1 MTQATRF
8 GVNYVPSKG
17 WWYSWSD
24 WNDQDFQDDF
34 QAIAQLGC
42 DHVRVHCLWPLLQP
56 NPGMV
61 SNTMLDRLVR
71 LLDLA
76 EANGM
81 DVIVTVF
88 NGWLSGFDFRPSWL
102 HDNVNIFTDEAAITA
117 QLSLLDSLA
126 KRVGTHP
133 RFLGFDVANEPC
145 VLATSTKN
153 VTTQPQGDAWVR
165 TLLDHCQQLAPGKL
179 HSVGM
184 DHAPWLAAD
193 VPFGRPTLANTGGLT
208 PIHAWSYFTGALEQY
223 GPLGTGTLHLAEFML
238 ELAKAFQDDPTR
250 PVWLQEYGVA
260 NDWMTAQERET
271 YVDKATRS
279 ALSVANLWGIT
290 WWCSH
295 DINRELTGFVEL
307 EYDLGLLTGDNHV
320 KPTGARFASIIAEV
334 KAGSV
339 AEPQPRN
346 TALILDDDQT
356 PDLTFADRFFAVID
370 SGESPA
376 IILRSKAN
384 DDRYLASRGITAIV

>member
-17 WWYSWSD
+17 WWYSWND
-24 WNDQDFQDDF
+24 WIDQDFQDDF

-271 YVDKATRS
+271 YVDKQPDPRS
-279 ALSVANLWGIT
+279 ASKIYGALPGGVLTTSTESSQASSNSNTTSASSPWTTTSNPPAPVSRASSPKSKREAWPNPNHAIRHLS
-290 WWCSH
+290 
-295 DINRELTGFVEL
+295 LT
-307 EYDLGLLTGDNHV
+307 T
-320 KPTGARFASIIAEV
+320 TR
-334 KAGSV
+334 
-339 AEPQPRN
+339 RR
-346 TALILDDDQT
+346 T
-356 PDLTFADRFFAVID
+356 
-370 SGESPA
+370 
-376 IILRSKAN
+376 
-384 DDRYLASRGITAIV
+384 